1 MSGAILASLRLLIT
15 IKKVLVMMMHTCDFF
30 ALTGLPFDPPDKS
43 QRRVEKAISEAVS
56 KISSQLGR
64 EPQQLYRY
72 AFQTQIDFLE
82 QKSALINTA
91 GCYC

>member
-1 MSGAILASLRLLIT
+1 
-15 IKKVLVMMMHTCDFF
+15 MMMHTCDFF